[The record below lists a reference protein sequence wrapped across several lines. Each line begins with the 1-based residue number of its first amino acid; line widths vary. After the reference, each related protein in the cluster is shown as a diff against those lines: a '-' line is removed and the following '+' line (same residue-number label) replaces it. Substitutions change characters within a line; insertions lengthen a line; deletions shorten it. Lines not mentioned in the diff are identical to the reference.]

1 MKFHNFIKYIYGY
14 LMLKISILHKSNK
27 AEKKKYRSQKQ
38 QTNFTKTKQH
48 CDPDSD
54 SKDRY
59 V

>member
-1 MKFHNFIKYIYGY
+1 
-14 LMLKISILHKSNK
+14 MLKISILRKSNK
-27 AEKKKYRSQKQ
+27 AEKEKNTDLRNNKQTSQKQ
-38 QTNFTKTKQH
+38 RQN

>member
-1 MKFHNFIKYIYGY
+1 MQ
-14 LMLKISILHKSNK
+14 KISILHKSNK
-27 AEKKKYRSQKQ
+27 AEKEKKYRSQKQ